1 MAGFADVGPLLRAAG
16 QKLAA
21 GDHRGAEGD
30 LRAALRVAPQSAE
43 VHFMLGMAAQMRGEH
58 LAAVQAFDAAI
69 GARPGFG
76 QAMAQK
82 ARSLDALD
90 RREEAVKLAEAAD
103 RLAQDPYSQDTI
115 GVVMTRAGLHAK
127 AAEHYGRAARSGA
140 APGYIYNHAATLQFL
155 GRFEE
160 AREQYRKV
168 LARDPQHG
176 PSWAGLV
183 QITKQTKDQNEIAR
197 LSMIASKCANDAQ
210 AMYVLGHA
218 LGKACDDIGDYR
230 QAVEWLEKAK
240 LKLRGRHDAAADT
253 AMFAAAEQSVAAK
266 AAGFGEARPIFVVG
280 MPRTGTTLVERILS
294 SHSEVESVGELSD
307 FPNALKATTGVG
319 TDRMISAELI
329 EAGMTADLVRAGR
342 DYVARVKGTMGFA
355 GRFIDKL
362 PMNAF
367 LAPLILQALP
377 AARVVML
384 RRHPAD
390 VVVSSYRQDF
400 AQAGRML
407 DYTLSLE
414 ATADH
419 VIRFD
424 HMAKVFA
431 ETLPKDRYCEVR
443 YEDVVADLEGQ
454 VRRLLDFCGLGFEEA
469 CVRFET
475 NASPVATASAA
486 QVRQKIYASSVARW
500 KKYRPGI
507 DVALRKLVEAGVMGE
522 GELG

>member
-1 MAGFADVGPLLRAAG
+1 MAGFADVGPLLQAAG

-21 GDHRGAEGD
+21 GDHGGAEAD
-30 LRAALRVAPQSAE
+30 LRAVLRVAPQVAE
-43 VHFMLGMAAQMRGEH
+43 AHFMLGVIAQMRGEH
-58 LAAVQAFDAAI
+58 RAAVQAFDAAI
-69 GARPGFG
+69 NVRPGFG

-82 ARSLDALD
+82 ARSLEALD

-103 RLAQDPYSQDTI
+103 RLAPDPYSQDTI

-155 GRFEE
+155 GRFDE

-183 QITKQTKDQNEIAR
+183 QITKQRKEQNEIAR
-197 LSMIASKCANDAQ
+197 LSMIASKSEGDAQ

-218 LGKACDDIGDYR
+218 LAKAYDDIGDYAH
-230 QAVEWLEKAK
+230 AVEWLEKAK
-240 LKLRGRHDAAADT
+240 LRLRVRYDAAGEA
-253 AMFAAAEQSVAAK
+253 AMFAAAERSVAAK
-266 AAGFGEARPIFVVG
+266 ATGFAEARPIFVVG

-294 SHSEVESVGELSD
+294 SHSEVESAGELSD
-307 FPNALKATTGVG
+307 FPYALKAATGVNA
-319 TDRMISAELI
+319 DRLISAELI
-329 EAGMTADLVRAGR
+329 DAGMTADLARVGR
-342 DYVARVKGTMGFA
+342 DYAARVKGTMGFA
-355 GRFIDKL
+355 GRFVDKL
-362 PMNAF
+362 PVNAL

-377 AARVVML
+377 EARVVML

-414 ATADH
+414 ATAEH
-419 VIRFD
+419 VVQFD
-424 HMAKVFA
+424 RMAKVFA
-431 ETLPKDRYCEVR
+431 DTLASDRYCEVR
-443 YEDVVADLEGQ
+443 YEDVVGDLEGQ
-454 VRRLLDFCGLGFEEA
+454 VRRLLDFCGLGFEDA
-469 CVRFET
+469 CVRFEE

-507 DVALRKLVEAGVMGE
+507 DVALRRLVEAGVMSE
-522 GELG
+522 AELG

>member
-1 MAGFADVGPLLRAAG
+1 MAGFADVGPLLQAAG

-21 GDHRGAEGD
+21 GDHRGAEAD
-30 LRAALRVAPQSAE
+30 LRAVLKVAPQVAE
-43 VHFMLGMAAQMRGEH
+43 AHFMLGVTAQMRGEH

-69 GARPGFG
+69 GVRPGFG

-82 ARSLDALD
+82 ARSLEALD
-90 RREEAVKLAEAAD
+90 RREEAVKLATAAD
-103 RLAQDPYSQDTI
+103 RLAPDPYSQDTI

-155 GRFEE
+155 GRFDE

-183 QITKQTKDQNEIAR
+183 QITKQTKEQNEIAR
-197 LSMIASKCANDAQ
+197 LSMIASKSEGDAQ
-210 AMYVLGHA
+210 AIYVLGHA
-218 LGKACDDIGDYR
+218 LAKAYDDIGDYAH
-230 QAVEWLEKAK
+230 AVEWLDKAK
-240 LKLRGRHDAAADT
+240 LRLRGRFDAAAE
-253 AMFAAAEQSVAAK
+253 AAAFAAAERSVAAK
-266 AAGFGEARPIFVVG
+266 APGFAQARPIFVVG

-294 SHSEVESVGELSD
+294 NHSEVESAGELTE
-307 FPNALKATTGVG
+307 FPDALKAATDVKA
-319 TDRMISAELI
+319 DRMISGKLI
-329 EAGMTADLVRAGR
+329 DAGMTADLARVGR
-342 DYVARVKGTMGFA
+342 DYAARVKGTMGFG
-355 GRFIDKL
+355 GRFVDKL

-377 AARVVML
+377 EARVVML

-414 ATADH
+414 ATAEH
-419 VIRFD
+419 VVKFD
-424 HMAKVFA
+424 HMSKVFA
-431 ETLPKDRYCEVR
+431 GALPKDRYCEVQ
-443 YEDVVADLEGQ
+443 YEDVVGDLQGQ
-454 VRRLLDFCGLGFEEA
+454 VRRLLDFCGLGFEDA
-469 CVRFET
+469 CVRFEE

-500 KKYRPGI
+500 RKYRPGI
-507 DVALRKLVEAGVMGE
+507 DAALRRLVEAGVMSEAEVG
-522 GELG
+522 

>member
-1 MAGFADVGPLLRAAG
+1 MAGFADVWPLLQAAG

-21 GDHRGAEGD
+21 GDHRGAEAD
-30 LRAALRVAPQSAE
+30 LRAVLKVAPQVAE
-43 VHFMLGMAAQMRGEH
+43 AHFMLGVTAQMRGEH

-69 GARPGFG
+69 SVRPGFG

-82 ARSLDALD
+82 ARSLESLD

-103 RLAQDPYSQDTI
+103 PLAPDPYSQDTI

-155 GRFEE
+155 GRFDE

-197 LSMIASKCANDAQ
+197 LSMIASRSEADAQ

-218 LGKACDDIGDYR
+218 LAKAYDDIGDYAH
-230 QAVEWLEKAK
+230 AVEWLEKAK
-240 LKLRGRHDAAADT
+240 LRLRGRFDAGAET
-253 AMFAAAEQSVAAK
+253 ATFAAAERSIAAK
-266 AAGFGEARPIFVVG
+266 AAGFAEARPIFVVG

-294 SHSEVESVGELSD
+294 SHSEVESAGELSD
-307 FPNALKATTGVG
+307 FPDALKAVTGVKV
-319 TDRMISAELI
+319 DRMISGALI
-329 EAGMTADLVRAGR
+329 DAGMTADLARVGR
-342 DYVARVKGTMGFA
+342 DYAARVKGTMGFG
-355 GRFIDKL
+355 GRFVDKL
-362 PMNAF
+362 PMNAL

-377 AARVVML
+377 EARVVML

-414 ATADH
+414 ATAEH
-419 VIRFD
+419 VVRFD

-431 ETLPKDRYCEVR
+431 GALPKDRYCEVQ
-443 YEDVVADLEGQ
+443 YEDVVGDLEGQ
-454 VRRLLDFCGLGFEEA
+454 VRRLLDFCGLGFEDA
-469 CVRFET
+469 CVRFEE

-507 DVALRKLVEAGVMGE
+507 DVALRRLVEAGVMSE
-522 GELG
+522 AELG